1 MTEKRSYGMLD
12 VCKFCCGLL
21 ILLYHFFS
29 EHGGLPGILNEA
41 LSLYAVAVA
50 LFMAIS
56 GFLVFDKT
64 STLATRKERWNVVA
78 KQVKHILRVYLLW
91 SIPYQVFQIASWDF
105 STISLS
111 FVLNKVQGWVFGS
124 TFYTIWFMP
133 ALCVGLLVAFAA
145 TEYLPKVAVNVL
157 AAVAYVVGSLMLTYN
172 FLGDAIPGSS
182 AFTAFANRWLQGPRG
197 GLFFGFPLL
206 IVGKLVV
213 EKKEKLNPII
223 MGLASVICMALVL
236 AEALLIRR
244 LAGRNTGIDMTMM
257 MLPLVFC
264 ILGCIVNWPMRS
276 GKGCVWMRKMSTLIF
291 MSQRVFLTVLPAI
304 IPAVQ
309 KAAQNQLA
317 AFALMCGGTLAL
329 SWCIEYVSRKYQK
342 LRALY

>member
-1 MTEKRSYGMLD
+1 MAEKRSYGMLD
-12 VCKFCCGLL
+12 VCKFCCALL
-21 ILLYHFFS
+21 ILFYHFFS
-29 EHGGLPGILNEA
+29 EHGDLPGILNEA

-78 KQVKHILRVYLLW
+78 KQVKRIMQVYLLW
-91 SIPYQVFQIASWDF
+91 SIPYLVFQISRWDS

-111 FVLNKVQGWVFGS
+111 FVLNKMQGWVFGS

-133 ALCVGLLVAFAA
+133 VLCVGMLVAFAA
-145 TEYLPKVAVNVL
+145 TEYLPKAAVYVL
-157 AAVAYVVGSLMLTYN
+157 AAVAYVVGALMLTYN
-172 FLGDAIPGSS
+172 LLGDAIPGSS

-206 IVGKLVV
+206 IVGRLVA
-213 EKKEKLNPII
+213 EKKEKLNPIV

-264 ILGCIVNWPMRS
+264 ILGYIVNWPMRS
-276 GKGCVWMRKMSTLIF
+276 GKGCVWMRRMSTLLFMTQRIF
-291 MSQRVFLTVLPAI
+291 LSVLPVLTAGLKGWESPLFCLI
-304 IPAVQ
+304 
-309 KAAQNQLA
+309 
-317 AFALMCGGTLAL
+317 LMCGGTFAF
-329 SWCIEYVSRKYQK
+329 SAAVIFASRRMHWLK
-342 LRALY
+342 RLY